1 MRSTSPS
8 SKLRPGEQK
17 LFGPVGCEACS
28 STGYRSRVGIHELLV
43 NSEELKKVIYAK
55 GRATEIREVAMKQ
68 GMSTLMQD
76 GIRKMINGQT
86 DLDEVRR
93 VALA

>member
-1 MRSTSPS
+1 M
-8 SKLRPGEQK
+8 
-17 LFGPVGCEACS
+17 
-28 STGYRSRVGIHELLV
+28 
-43 NSEELKKVIYAK
+43 NSEEIKKVIYAK